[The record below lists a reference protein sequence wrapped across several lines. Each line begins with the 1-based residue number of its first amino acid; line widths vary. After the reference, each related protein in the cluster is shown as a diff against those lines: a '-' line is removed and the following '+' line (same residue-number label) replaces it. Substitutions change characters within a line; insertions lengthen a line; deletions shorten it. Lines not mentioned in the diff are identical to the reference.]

1 MLIGASCMKVLEP
14 LKIIPS
20 KNGGLCAYQTKLGWC
35 IVEPI
40 QNTGHQNSLKCF
52 RVAVKDASTDKL
64 FSY

>member
-1 MLIGASCMKVLEP
+1 MKVLGS

-20 KNGGLCAYQTKLGWC
+20 KDGGLCAYQTKLGWC

-52 RVAVKDASTDKL
+52 RVAVKNASTGKL